1 MFGEYKWWKIIKK
14 IDQCREYR
22 AKNEYFDDIHDVLVG
37 IVSQKLYNYQKVFLK
52 NSLYSD
58 NHIDIKEYNSNDG
71 CALLE
76 KLNQLSYQY
85 GKEDLLSSLEV
96 IASNPDDFSSDIPSL
111 KKRIKYC
118 KNPMERKSLERQL
131 NDAYKAMKKRRW

>member
-1 MFGEYKWWKIIKK
+1 MEDNKK

-22 AKNEYFDDIHDVLVG
+22 AKNEYFDDIHDVLVR

-131 NDAYKAMKKRRW
+131 NDAYKAMKKRR

>member
-1 MFGEYKWWKIIKK
+1 MEDNKK

-22 AKNEYFDDIHDVLVG
+22 AKNEYFDDIHDVLVR

-131 NDAYKAMKKRRW
+131 NDAYKVMKKRR

>member
-1 MFGEYKWWKIIKK
+1 MEDNKK
-14 IDQCREYR
+14 IYQCREYR
-22 AKNEYFDDIHDVLVG
+22 AKNEYFDDIHDVLVR

-131 NDAYKAMKKRRW
+131 NDAYKAMKKRR